1 MLVLISKVKTK
12 ERKTVMKKLKY
23 LLVLSL
29 LIYMSYF
36 FYGCSAVQFGGD
48 ILRSGQKELNAAI
61 VPGITSLDIVNL
73 SNPVLAVNGI
83 APNGQIIIDYTPG
96 VTNSN
101 IYTDMFMMELM
112 NKGILVTT
120 LTESTADVIK
130 NHNFSKLDAEGNM
143 LAIII
148 NTNLASSS
156 SITELTTGGEYQKI
170 GVTAFTIKGIRT
182 SDGKVIFMGSGSYG
196 KAKDAGEVSKDV
208 GFIIDN
214 IYKGTIEKIK
224 NPD

>member
-1 MLVLISKVKTK
+1 
-12 ERKTVMKKLKY
+12 MKKINFLLFLSFLTY
-23 LLVLSL
+23 L
-29 LIYMSYF
+29 SYN
-36 FYGCSAVQFGGD
+36 FYGCAAVQFGGD
-48 ILRSGQKELNAAI
+48 IVRANQKELNAAI

-120 LTESTADVIK
+120 LTESTADVMK

-182 SDGKVIFMGSGSYG
+182 SDGKVIFMGGGSYG